1 MKKILLVEDDVDLLN
16 MYKKTLEALGYQ
28 VQTASNLSELREKTG
43 NQYSLVFLDRNFDGV
58 HTDELLKKG
67 EVKFKAPVVLISA
80 MIDAEKAAELV
91 EKGVILDFWHKAEG
105 PEGLIRE
112 IKKIEREVKDI
123 RVQLMEFYNGIFD
136 LPHMSRKP
144 VKRKIIAYSP
154 NMVDVIRKAIGFAK
168 SKNLNVMIIGE
179 PGTGRSALADYLLE
193 QISGEVKIIKVP
205 PGQWAILSEIEEAE
219 IQVGYE
225 KSPEK
230 PQNIVVVIDGVE
242 ELPRDE
248 QVYVL
253 GLVKGNAAR
262 FVSIASMNI
271 FQKLGSGSFSQE
283 LYQYLSGGI
292 LMIPPLRNRLKE
304 EIALLIEHFL
314 RIEEKDRKVKLG
326 ISEEAYRVL
335 LTYPWPGNV
344 VELRLKLKSTIA
356 TLLPGKTI
364 IQSFNLPQEVIQFVQ
379 KGNEPLFEKFL
390 QGLISSIDY
399 ANISYDQIEQW
410 AFRLKYTILKLIF
423 EQANYNLGLV
433 KKFLKTDR
441 DIEKDEIVRKILA
454 EKNVKR

>member
-1 MKKILLVEDDVDLLN
+1 MHMKKILLVEDDLDLLKV
-16 MYKKTLEALGYQ
+16 YKKTLETLGYK
-28 VQTASNLSELREKTG
+28 VQTASNLSELKKSYE

-58 HTDELLKKG
+58 HMDELLKKG

-105 PEGLIRE
+105 PEGLILE
-112 IKKIEREVKDI
+112 VKKIEREVKDI
-123 RVQLMEFYNGIFD
+123 RTQLMEFYNGIFD

-168 SKNLNVMIIGE
+168 SKNLNVMIVGE

-193 QISGEVKIIKVP
+193 QIKDKPKVIKVP
-205 PGQWAILSEIEEAE
+205 PGQWAILSEIEEAGTH
-219 IQVGYE
+219 VGYE
-225 KSPEK
+225 KGPEK
-230 PQNIVVVIDGVE
+230 PQDIVVIIDGIE

-248 QVYVL
+248 QIYVL
-253 GLVKGNAAR
+253 GLVKENVAR
-262 FVSIASMNI
+262 FVSVASMTI
-271 FQKLGSGSFSQE
+271 FQKLNSGAFSHE

-314 RIEEKDRKVKLG
+314 RIEEEDRKVKLG

-335 LTYPWPGNV
+335 ITYPWPGNV

-356 TLLPGKTI
+356 TFLPGKTI

-390 QGLISSIDY
+390 QGFISSIGY
-399 ANISYDQIEQW
+399 ANISYDQIEKW
-410 AFRLKYTILKLIF
+410 TFKLKYTILKLII
-423 EQANYNLGLV
+423 EQANYDLDLV
-433 KKFLKTDR
+433 KKFLKTNK
-441 DIEKDEIVRKILA
+441 DIENDEIVKKILS
-454 EKNVKR
+454 EKGS